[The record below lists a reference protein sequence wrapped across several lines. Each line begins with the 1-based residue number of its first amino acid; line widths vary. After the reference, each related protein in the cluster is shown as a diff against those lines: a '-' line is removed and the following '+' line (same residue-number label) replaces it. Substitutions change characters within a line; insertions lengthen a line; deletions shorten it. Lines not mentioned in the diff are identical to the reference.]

1 MLLMRFFWSIYVWIT
16 GWKIHKNFPY
26 HLDKCVLIVAPHTSA
41 WDFIVGLA
49 IRSVRHLEHVKYL
62 GKDSLFKGPFAFIFK
77 STGGFPVDRFN
88 KHNMVDQVV
97 QLFNSHEKFVLALSP
112 EGTRKKT
119 ERLRTGFYHIAKNAG
134 VPIVMIGLD
143 FGKKEVT
150 FAEPFY
156 TTHNEAEDFKKII
169 SFFAPLQGKIPEYG
183 MSHLTDTYAN
193 NNA

>member
-1 MLLMRFFWSIYVWIT
+1 MRFIWSLYVWIT

-41 WDFIVGLA
+41 WDFVVGLA

-97 QLFNSHEKFVLALSP
+97 GLFNSHEN
-112 EGTRKKT
+112 
-119 ERLRTGFYHIAKNAG
+119 HIAKNAG
-134 VPIVMIGLD
+134 VPIVMVGLD

-156 TTHNEAEDFKKII
+156 TTSNEAEDFKKII

-183 MSHLTDTYAN
+183 MSHLIDTYAN

>member
-1 MLLMRFFWSIYVWIT
+1 MRLFWSLYVSLT
-16 GWKIHKNFPY
+16 GWKIQKNFPY

-41 WDFIVGLA
+41 WDFVVGLA

-77 STGGFPVDRFN
+77 NTGGFPVDRFN

-97 QLFNSHEKFVLALSP
+97 GLFNSHEKFVLALSP

-119 ERLRTGFYHIAKNAG
+119 ERLRTGFYHIAKNVG
-134 VPIVMIGLD
+134 VPIVMVGLD

-156 TTHNEAEDFKKII
+156 TTNNEAEDFKKII

-183 MSHLTDTYAN
+183 MSHLIDTYAN

>member
-1 MLLMRFFWSIYVWIT
+1 MRLFWSLYVWLT
-16 GWKIHKNFPY
+16 GWKIQKNFPY

-41 WDFIVGLA
+41 WDFVVGLA
-49 IRSVRHLEHVKYL
+49 IRSVRHLEYVKYL

-77 STGGFPVDRFN
+77 NTGGFPVDRFN

-97 QLFNSHEKFVLALSP
+97 GLFNSHEKFVLALSP

-119 ERLRTGFYHIAKNAG
+119 ERLRTGFYHIAKNVG
-134 VPIVMIGLD
+134 VPIVMVGLD

-156 TTHNEAEDFKKII
+156 TTNNEAEDFKKII

-183 MSHLTDTYAN
+183 MSHLIDTYAN

>member
-1 MLLMRFFWSIYVWIT
+1 MRLFWSLYVWLT
-16 GWKIHKNFPY
+16 GWKIKKNFPY

-41 WDFIVGLA
+41 WDFVVGLA

-77 STGGFPVDRFN
+77 NTGGFPVDRFN

-97 QLFNSHEKFVLALSP
+97 ELFNSHEKFVLALSP

-119 ERLRTGFYHIAKNAG
+119 ERLRTGFYHIAKNVG
-134 VPIVMIGLD
+134 VPIVMVGLD

-156 TTHNEAEDFKKII
+156 TTNNEAEDFKKII

-183 MSHLTDTYAN
+183 MSHLIDTYAN

>member
-1 MLLMRFFWSIYVWIT
+1 MRLFWSLYVWLT
-16 GWKIHKNFPY
+16 GWKIQKNFPY

-41 WDFIVGLA
+41 WDFVVGLA

-77 STGGFPVDRFN
+77 NTGGFPVDRFN

-97 QLFNSHEKFVLALSP
+97 ELFNSHEKFVLALSP

-119 ERLRTGFYHIAKNAG
+119 ERLRTGFYHIAKNVG
-134 VPIVMIGLD
+134 VPIVMVGLD

-156 TTHNEAEDFKKII
+156 TTNNEAEDFKKII

-183 MSHLTDTYAN
+183 MSHLIDTYAN

>member
-1 MLLMRFFWSIYVWIT
+1 MRFFWSLYVWIT
-16 GWKIHKNFPY
+16 GWKIDKNFPY

-49 IRSVRHLEHVKYL
+49 IRSVLHLEHVKYL

-77 STGGFPVDRFN
+77 NTGGFPVDRFN
-88 KHNMVDQVV
+88 KHNLVDQVV
-97 QLFNSHEKFVLALSP
+97 ELFNSHDKFVLALSP

-150 FAEPFY
+150 FADPFY
-156 TTHNEAEDFKKII
+156 TSNDEAGDFKKII
-169 SFFAPLQGKIPEYG
+169 TFFAPLQGKIPAYG
-183 MSHLTDTYAN
+183 MAHLLETYN
-193 NNA
+193 YNHG

>member
-1 MLLMRFFWSIYVWIT
+1 MRFFWSLYVWIT
-16 GWKIHKNFPY
+16 GWKIDKNFPY

-77 STGGFPVDRFN
+77 KTGGFPVDRFN

-97 QLFNSHEKFVLALSP
+97 ALFDSHDKFVLALSP

-156 TTHNEAEDFKKII
+156 TTNNEVEDFKKII
-169 SFFAPLQGKIPEYG
+169 SFFAPLQGKIPAYG
-183 MSHLTDTYAN
+183 MAHLLDTYN
-193 NNA
+193 N

>member
-1 MLLMRFFWSIYVWIT
+1 MLPMRFFWSLYVWIT
-16 GWKIHKNFPY
+16 GWKIHNNFPY
-26 HLDKCVLIVAPHTSA
+26 HLDKCVIIVAPHTSA
-41 WDFIVGLA
+41 WDFVVGLA
-49 IRSVRHLEHVKYL
+49 IRSVRRLEHVKYL

-97 QLFNSHEKFVLALSP
+97 GLFNSHEKFVLALSP

-119 ERLRTGFYHIAKNAG
+119 DRLRTGFYHIAKNAG
-134 VPIVMIGLD
+134 VPIVMVGLD

-150 FAEPFY
+150 FSEPFY
-156 TTHNEAEDFKKII
+156 TSNNEGEDFKKII
-169 SFFAPLQGKIPEYG
+169 NFFAPLQGKIPEYG
-183 MSHLTDTYAN
+183 MSHLIDTYAN

>member
-1 MLLMRFFWSIYVWIT
+1 
-16 GWKIHKNFPY
+16 
-26 HLDKCVLIVAPHTSA
+26 
-41 WDFIVGLA
+41 VGLA

-97 QLFNSHEKFVLALSP
+97 GLFNSHEKFVLALSP

-134 VPIVMIGLD
+134 VQIVMVGLD

-156 TTHNEAEDFKKII
+156 TTSNEAEDFKKII

-183 MSHLTDTYAN
+183 MSHLIDTYAN

>member
-1 MLLMRFFWSIYVWIT
+1 MQPMRFFWSLYVWIT
-16 GWKIHKNFPY
+16 GWKIQHNFPY
-26 HLDKCVLIVAPHTSA
+26 QLDKCVLIVAPHTSA
-41 WDFIVGLA
+41 WDFVIGLA

-88 KHNMVDQVV
+88 KHNMVDQVT

-119 ERLRTGFYHIAKNAG
+119 ERLRTGFYHIAKTAG
-134 VPIVMIGLD
+134 VPIVMVGLD

-150 FAEPFY
+150 FSEPFY
-156 TTHNEAEDFKKII
+156 TTTNEPEDFKKII
-169 SFFAPLQGKIPEYG
+169 TFFAPLQGKIPEYG
-183 MSHLTDTYAN
+183 MAHLLDNYAN
-193 NNA
+193 NNQ

>member
-1 MLLMRFFWSIYVWIT
+1 MRFFWSLYVWIT

-62 GKDSLFKGPFAFIFK
+62 GKESLFKGPFAFIFK
-77 STGGFPVDRFN
+77 RTGGFPVDRFN

-97 QLFNSHEKFVLALSP
+97 RLFNSHDKFVLALSP

-134 VPIVMIGLD
+134 VPIVMVGLD

-156 TTHNEAEDFKKII
+156 TTDNEAEDFKKII
-169 SFFAPLQGKIPEYG
+169 TFFAPLQGKIPAYG
-183 MSHLTDTYAN
+183 MAHLLDTYN
-193 NNA
+193 NNHG